1 MRRYFKEATNKR
13 VVIAA
18 AGFLVVGLCCLLL
31 ASVPPP
37 DSAWRSIFVNLGSF
51 FVATVAVAFV
61 WELVMKR
68 SLLNE
73 IESYFKAATLFQQSG
88 LVDFEVGRD
97 LIAETEIPGRVDDVD
112 LLLGFSDEGEAL
124 FHQRD
129 ELEAVIRRINATRG
143 ARLRVVIPSHESQ
156 TVRTV
161 LANRLQLDKTVIE
174 RRLKNAAEAM
184 HRSLQANVTG
194 GRWELRCVSEPTF
207 FSYAR
212 FGDDGAVLL
221 CKKAGAGQKAPKLRL
236 HRQAHLPTTAGN
248 KGPRDLFE
256 FFEREFEVLFERG
269 RPPGRL

>member
-1 MRRYFKEATNKR
+1 MRWYFKETTNKR

-18 AGFLVVGLCCLLL
+18 AGFLTAGLCSFLL
-31 ASVPPP
+31 ASGRSP
-37 DSAWRSIFVNLGSF
+37 DSAWRSIFANLGSF
-51 FVATVAVAFV
+51 FVATVAVGFV

-73 IESYFKAATLFQQSG
+73 IESYFKAATLLQQSG

-97 LIAETEIPGRVDDVD
+97 LISEAEIPGQVDDVD
-112 LLLGFSDEGEAL
+112 LLLGFSDESEAL
-124 FHQRD
+124 FHQCD

-143 ARLRVVIPSHESQ
+143 ARLRVVMPNHESQ

-161 LANRLQLDKTVIE
+161 LSNRLQLDKALIE
-174 RRLKNAAEAM
+174 RRLRNATEAM
-184 HRSLQANVTG
+184 HRSLQASVTG
-194 GRWELRCVSEPTF
+194 DRWELRCVSEPTF

-221 CKKAGAGQKAPKLRL
+221 CKKAGAGQKAPRLRL
-236 HRQAHLPTTAGN
+236 HRQPHLPTTAGN

-256 FFEREFEVLFERG
+256 FFEREFEMLFERG
-269 RPPGRL
+269 RPPARL